1 MKCAMQGGLERL
13 AIQDVLLIYGPAYRS
28 RVYSWFKYARILDA
42 DKRAII
48 KKIVDFNQAW
58 VEDNKF
64 LVGEG
69 VEAKFV
75 ITAASFQIAINL
87 ALWVADHGRLS

>member
-28 RVYSWFKYARILDA
+28 RVYQWFKYARVLDA
-42 DKRAII
+42 DKRTMI

-64 LVGEG
+64 LTGEG
-69 VEAKFV
+69 VEAKWV
-75 ITAASFQIAINL
+75 ITAASFEIAINL